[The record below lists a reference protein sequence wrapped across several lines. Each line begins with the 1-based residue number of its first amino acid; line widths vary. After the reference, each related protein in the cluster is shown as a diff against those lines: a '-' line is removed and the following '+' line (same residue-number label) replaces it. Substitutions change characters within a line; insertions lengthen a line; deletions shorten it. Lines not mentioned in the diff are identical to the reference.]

1 MSELEERLNSVLN
14 DPEQLGKLTQM
25 AKSLMGGDSMPA
37 MLQQEAVAAQSGFPD
52 LGIDLDMLTKVSS
65 MMMSGDGKSSRHRV
79 LLEAMAPYLAEKRR
93 RRMEQALKMAK
104 MAKLAK
110 IAFAEFGGDG
120 GE

>member
-25 AKSLMGGDSMPA
+25 AKSLKGGDSMPA
-37 MLQQEAVAAQSGFPD
+37 MQQEAVPVQSGFPD
-52 LGIDLDMLTKVSS
+52 LGIDMDMLTKVGR

-79 LLEAMAPYLAEKRR
+79 LLEAMTPYLAEKRR
-93 RRMEQALKMAK
+93 RRIEQALKMAK